1 MKGEMNHDQTAKIDT
16 QKQKEGNRRDESEG
30 STKKADMARD
40 RCYTRMFVYKT
51 SLQE

>member
-1 MKGEMNHDQTAKIDT
+1 MIKL
-16 QKQKEGNRRDESEG
+16 QKSIHRSRKRGTENESEG

-40 RCYTRMFVYKT
+40 RCYTRMFAYKT